1 MIPVLVTLIQN
12 AALLLAMMV
21 VFDLVASRKA
31 VSGQCRRQ
39 VLAGVILGGLC
50 IGLMMASFRLETGI
64 IFDTRSVLLSL
75 SGLFLGTIP
84 TVCAMIMAGAYRLWQ
99 GGAGAWTGL
108 WVILATGGIG
118 ILWRQFRKGRLEEIL
133 IRELYG
139 FGVVVHL
146 AMLALML
153 TLPWDSAQRVL
164 AGISLPVLLVY
175 PMATIALGW
184 LLANRL
190 RRETSSKAL
199 AASEARYRSI
209 FEAANVGK
217 SVTLPTGEMD
227 VNGAFCEMLGYRPE
241 ELRGKTWQEVTPP
254 DEIGVIND
262 RLKPLMCGERKTVR
276 YEQRYLH
283 KNGSLVWADVS
294 IAAHRDSEGKLVDF
308 IVTAVDIT
316 ERKRAE
322 EERRKSD
329 KRFRIAQD
337 MSPDGFTIL
346 RPVRDDRNRV
356 IDFTWVYENNSIA
369 RLNGT
374 DPEKIVGQ
382 RLLEL
387 FPGHRDTQFLKAYQ
401 QVAESGKPL
410 TFEDAY
416 AGESMKKQTWFRIVV
431 VPMAENIAILSQDIT
446 ERKQA
451 EEKLVETNKR
461 LEAATARAN
470 GLAQRA
476 EAASKAK
483 SEFLANMSHEIR
495 TPMNGVIGMT
505 DLLLNY
511 TELTEEQRR
520 YAGIVHSCGTS
531 LMRIIED
538 ILDFSKMDAGKLRLE
553 SIAFDLQRLLDELAA
568 TMAFQ
573 VHDKDLVFSCTA
585 DPDVPAH
592 LLGDP
597 GRLRQI
603 LTNLVANA
611 VKFTHKG
618 EVAVRVSR
626 TADEAA
632 GSSNESCLLRFSV
645 RDTGIGIPSDKI
657 DILFDLFTQVDAS
670 TTREYGGTG
679 LGLAISKQLSAMM
692 GGEIGVESV
701 EGAGSEF
708 WFTARF
714 ELP

>member
-1 MIPVLVTLIQN
+1 
-12 AALLLAMMV
+12 
-21 VFDLVASRKA
+21 
-31 VSGQCRRQ
+31 
-39 VLAGVILGGLC
+39 
-50 IGLMMASFRLETGI
+50 
-64 IFDTRSVLLSL
+64 
-75 SGLFLGTIP
+75 
-84 TVCAMIMAGAYRLWQ
+84 
-99 GGAGAWTGL
+99 
-108 WVILATGGIG
+108 
-118 ILWRQFRKGRLEEIL
+118 
-133 IRELYG
+133 
-139 FGVVVHL
+139 
-146 AMLALML
+146 
-153 TLPWDSAQRVL
+153 
-164 AGISLPVLLVY
+164 
-175 PMATIALGW
+175 
-184 LLANRL
+184 
-190 RRETSSKAL
+190 
-199 AASEARYRSI
+199 
-209 FEAANVGK
+209 
-217 SVTLPTGEMD
+217 
-227 VNGAFCEMLGYRPE
+227 
-241 ELRGKTWQEVTPP
+241 
-254 DEIGVIND
+254 
-262 RLKPLMCGERKTVR
+262 
-276 YEQRYLH
+276 
-283 KNGSLVWADVS
+283 
-294 IAAHRDSEGKLVDF
+294 
-308 IVTAVDIT
+308 
-316 ERKRAE
+316 
-322 EERRKSD
+322 
-329 KRFRIAQD
+329 
-337 MSPDGFTIL
+337 
-346 RPVRDDRNRV
+346 
-356 IDFTWVYENNSIA
+356 
-369 RLNGT
+369 
-374 DPEKIVGQ
+374 
-382 RLLEL
+382 
-387 FPGHRDTQFLKAYQ
+387 
-401 QVAESGKPL
+401 
-410 TFEDAY
+410 
-416 AGESMKKQTWFRIVV
+416 
-431 VPMAENIAILSQDIT
+431 
-446 ERKQA
+446 
-451 EEKLVETNKR
+451 
-461 LEAATARAN
+461 
-470 GLAQRA
+470 
-476 EAASKAK
+476 AK